1 MIVCLKYKAREEVR
15 KASKQRRR
23 RNNNNNKQTHGFPK
37 KESLQCHFFFLPFFF
52 FFGWLFVRM
61 QEQGLPLKE
70 AVFCF
75 FVSIAT
81 ILGTGVVEGTRKWSG
96 QRKKFPSAPG
106 IFSACVL
113 CFSFLS
119 PTSLLLCRH
128 LGPASEAVR
137 MWLWSFC
144 GDLSICAV
152 GSGTRAGDCQ

>member
-1 MIVCLKYKAREEVR
+1 
-15 KASKQRRR
+15 
-23 RNNNNNKQTHGFPK
+23 
-37 KESLQCHFFFLPFFF
+37 
-52 FFGWLFVRM
+52 M

-152 GSGTRAGDCQ
+152 GSGTRAGDCQRARLMQTRMPCSQAFLEHTGIHAPTHPHTHT

>member
-1 MIVCLKYKAREEVR
+1 MPQIQSKRRSKE
-15 KASKQRRR
+15 SKQTKKKK
-23 RNNNNNKQTHGFPK
+23 KQQQQQTNTRLSQKGKFTVP
-37 KESLQCHFFFLPFFF
+37 FFFSSFVFF